1 MVRYMVKQMV
11 NFPYKLDRNGIKR
24 EPGGISK
31 IKKPRDPFWTGVFFR
46 NSIID
51 QIGKKKNFNYGIDST
66 KADCPDL

>member
-1 MVRYMVKQMV
+1 MVKQMV

-46 NSIID
+46 NSIVD
-51 QIGKKKNFNYGIDST
+51 QIGKKK
-66 KADCPDL
+66 KL